1 MQQFFDALTRPGGEG
16 VMVITIILLFCLTV
30 VTTVALVQW
39 RKLRQAEQ
47 IAVLMQEM
55 VRRGMSAGEI
65 LQLLAASR
73 GSKSK
78 PGQAG
83 SVGLPEAAESKARDA
98 AERVGG
104 ANSPAGLAQTAEYR
118 G

>member
-1 MQQFFDALTRPGGEG
+1 MQQQIFDALTKPGSG
-16 VMVITIILLFCLTV
+16 VVALLLVCLTA
-30 VTTVALVQW
+30 VTIVALVQW

-55 VRRGMSAGEI
+55 IQRGMSAGEI

-73 GSKSK
+73 GSESK
-78 PGQAG
+78 PGQPPQ
-83 SVGLPEAAESKARDA
+83 VRLPEAAEYKARDA
-98 AERVGG
+98 AERVVGT
-104 ANSPAGLAQTAEYR
+104 NSPARLAETAEYK